1 MSSQSINYPAG
12 PSLVVSPVRF
22 FSWSGIFAGT
32 FLFLAIE
39 ATFGT
44 LAAAIF
50 GTPYTAGSINIGFGI
65 WMVILSIIALYF
77 GGKLASKISGTITRN
92 IGMYAG
98 LVTFGMSLFA
108 TILVMGFGG
117 PVRAIFLLGVAGY
130 WIFAALVLGMI
141 AAAIGGT
148 HGAWMGSRPATI
160 ERGNESKFAA

>member
-1 MSSQSINYPAG
+1 MSSQSINYPTG
-12 PSLVVSPVRF
+12 PSLVVSPARF

-44 LAAAIF
+44 LAASIF
-50 GTPYTAGSINIGFGI
+50 GTPFTAGHISIGFGI
-65 WMVILSIIALYF
+65 WMIVLSIIALYF
-77 GGKLASKISGTITRN
+77 GGKLASKLSGTITRN

-108 TILVMGFGG
+108 SVLVMGSGG
-117 PVRAIFLLGVAGY
+117 PVRMAFLLGIGGY

-148 HGAWMGSRPATI
+148 HGAWMDKRPVTSGS
-160 ERGNESKFAA
+160 ESKLAA